1 MIKKEDI
8 QSNLNSF
15 KHCYK
20 GRVEFSHVDS
30 FDVVHNLQYLYFLEW
45 ARTDYIISLAKEYNS
60 EFYKEKLPIM
70 TVSHIINYFD
80 SLKFQDRFEVL
91 TKINR
96 LGDSSFTFESIIINE
111 NRELIIHCLTTFV
124 NVNFAT
130 RKSESIPADIRK
142 LIQDFEGL

>member
-1 MIKKEDI
+1 
-8 QSNLNSF
+8 
-15 KHCYK
+15 
-20 GRVEFSHVDS
+20 
-30 FDVVHNLQYLYFLEW
+30 
-45 ARTDYIISLAKEYNS
+45 
-60 EFYKEKLPIM
+60 
-70 TVSHIINYFD
+70 
-80 SLKFQDRFEVL
+80 LKFQDRFEVL